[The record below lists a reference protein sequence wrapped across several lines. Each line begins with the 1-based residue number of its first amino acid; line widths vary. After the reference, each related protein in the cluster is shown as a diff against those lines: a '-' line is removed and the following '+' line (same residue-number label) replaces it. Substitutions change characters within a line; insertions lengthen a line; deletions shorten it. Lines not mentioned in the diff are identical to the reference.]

1 MSASRLKPTPSW
13 GKLRELIHTRH
24 RAPKIRERFAMTASS
39 LLRPRP
45 LTLPL
50 LGLSLTSCLLMPGC
64 STAMIKLKQVLPAPI
79 VDKAN
84 KPDKPVEAPMPTAQA
99 DSPATV
105 VAAANPL
112 PWIAPPSLPLP
123 VNPGPGSYALH
134 PQSQK
139 LAEQLAL
146 KYQIDPAWAV
156 SVIAQAQAS
165 ESVTRLIMPA
175 ANPGA
180 KNWAAYRARF
190 IDPVRLKA
198 GVQFW
203 RKNEATLQRA
213 EATYGVPREIIA
225 GIIGIETTYGRN
237 TGSFRVLDVL
247 ATLSL
252 DFPKGRSDRSA
263 FFQDELGQFLR
274 LCAEQQLDPLS
285 VQGSFAGAIGLPQFM
300 PSSIRRLAVDF
311 DGDGKIDLRR
321 SDADAIGSV
330 AHFLAESGWRKG
342 MATHYIVLP
351 PADTA
356 SRDTLLGPDI
366 KPTFSTQDFKGL
378 GARLDAT
385 GQRHEG
391 PLALVQLQ
399 NGGAEPTYIAGTE
412 NFYAI
417 TRYNQSSYYA
427 LAVIEMARTLGLA
440 IKSDRD

>member
-1 MSASRLKPTPSW
+1 
-13 GKLRELIHTRH
+13 
-24 RAPKIRERFAMTASS
+24 
-39 LLRPRP
+39 
-45 LTLPL
+45 
-50 LGLSLTSCLLMPGC
+50 MPGC

-79 VDKAN
+79 VDKAS

-99 DSPATV
+99 DSLTTV

-112 PWIAPPSLPLP
+112 PWIAPASLPLP
-123 VNPGPGSYALH
+123 VNPGTGSYALH

-356 SRDTLLGPDI
+356 ARDTLLGPDI

-378 GARLDAT
+378 GARLDAP
-385 GQRHEG
+385 GQKHEG

-440 IKSDRD
+440 VKSDRD

>member
-1 MSASRLKPTPSW
+1 
-13 GKLRELIHTRH
+13 
-24 RAPKIRERFAMTASS
+24 MTASS
-39 LLRPRP
+39 LPRPSP

-50 LGLSLTSCLLMPGC
+50 LGLSLAGCLMMPAC
-64 STAMIKLKQVLPAPI
+64 TTAMVKFKQVMPVPMADKGEKAAEANPSAPRAPEPA
-79 VDKAN
+79 ASQAT
-84 KPDKPVEAPMPTAQA
+84 AP
-99 DSPATV
+99 
-105 VAAANPL
+105 AANPL
-112 PWIAPPSLPLP
+112 PWIAPASLPLP
-123 VNPGPGSYALH
+123 LDPGPGSYALH

-146 KYQIDPAWAV
+146 KYQIDPVWAV

-175 ANPGA
+175 SNPGA

-190 IDPVRLKA
+190 IEPIRIKA
-198 GVQFW
+198 AVQFW
-203 RKNEATLQRA
+203 RKNEATLQKA
-213 EATYGVPREIIA
+213 ETTYGVPREIIA

-237 TGSFRVLDVL
+237 TGSYRVLDVL

-330 AHFLAESGWRKG
+330 AHYLAESGWRRG
-342 MATHYIVLP
+342 MPTHYIVLP

-366 KPTFSTQDFKGL
+366 KPTFTSQAFKDL
-378 GARLDAT
+378 GARLDAP
-385 GQRHEG
+385 GQKHEG

-399 NGGAEPTYIAGTE
+399 NGGADPTYIAGTE

-440 IKSDRD
+440 VKAERN

>member
-1 MSASRLKPTPSW
+1 
-13 GKLRELIHTRH
+13 
-24 RAPKIRERFAMTASS
+24 MTATC
-39 LLRPRP
+39 LPRPRT
-45 LTLPL
+45 LRLPL
-50 LGLSLTSCLLMPGC
+50 LGLLLAASLALTAC
-64 STAMIKLKQVLPAPI
+64 SSAMLKLKQVMPAPV
-79 VDKAN
+79 VDKGDRLPPAS
-84 KPDKPVEAPMPTAQA
+84 APASAASPTQA
-99 DSPATV
+99 PPQTPPQQ
-105 VAAANPL
+105 AAAALAGPPAL
-112 PWIAPPSLPLP
+112 PWLAPASLALP
-123 VNPGPGSYALH
+123 VNPGAGSYALH
-134 PQSQK
+134 PGAQP
-139 LAEQLAL
+139 LAEQLAR
-146 KYQIDPAWAV
+146 KYQLDPVWAV
-156 SVIAQAQAS
+156 SVLAQAQSS

-190 IDPVRLKA
+190 IDPIRLKA

-203 RKNEATLQRA
+203 RKNEALLQKA
-213 EATYGVPREIIA
+213 EAQYGVPREIIA

-237 TGSFRVLDVL
+237 TGTFRVLDVL
-247 ATLSL
+247 TTLSL

-342 MATHYIVLP
+342 MPTHYIVLP
-351 PADTA
+351 PADTTA
-356 SRDTLLGPDI
+356 RETLLAPDI
-366 KPTFSTQDFKGL
+366 QPTFTSQAFKEL
-378 GARLDAT
+378 GARLDSP
-385 GQRHEG
+385 GQKHEG

-399 NGGAEPTYIAGTE
+399 NGGADPTYIAGTE

-427 LAVIEMARTLGLA
+427 LAVIEMARTLGQA
-440 IKSDRD
+440 VKSDRD